1 MIIYR
6 YAKSYKH
13 FFQDKNWV
21 WKFDW
26 APSTDP
32 SCGGTYNHSKQ
43 SLKCTQQKTMTSV
56 TQVHLEDHLDVALHY
71 ARTKVTSLLHRL
83 LILNMYANYG
93 IIHTSLNPI
102 SQPGSLCP
110 LPDAGS
116 ARRRRIQAAC
126 QISCPQVGGPP
137 EFSIVCCPGRGWDGA
152 W

>member
-1 MIIYR
+1 MQSPTNTSFRTRIEYENLIGPLPQIQVVEVR
-6 YAKSYKH
+6 
-13 FFQDKNWV
+13 V
-21 WKFDW
+21 
-26 APSTDP
+26 
-32 SCGGTYNHSKQ
+32 HSKQ

-126 QISCPQVGGPP
+126 QISCPQVGGHP
-137 EFSIVCCPGRGWDGA
+137 EFSIVCCPGRG
-152 W
+152 